1 MPVARNGNVE
11 LNYEVHGDGEPLLLL
26 QGLGY
31 GIWGW
36 WKQIG
41 DLSRDHRLIVFDNRG
56 VGGSSKVTEPYTVD
70 DMADDAAAVLDAA
83 GADSAYVAGISLGG
97 LIAQSLAAR
106 YPDKVRRLVLISTTH
121 GGPEAVPVPPE
132 TAAIM
137 LDPGEDLTPEQKI
150 RRNMPPA
157 FRPGWVEAHP
167 DEFDEIVALRVGNI
181 PPWDAY
187 VAQATA
193 GGTADTTGLIGKI
206 GAPTLI
212 VHGTEDRVV
221 PFGNAELL
229 ASKIAGAKVEVLSGA
244 GHVVMIEE
252 PDRLHG
258 LIRGFC
264 R

>member
-1 MPVARNGNVE
+1 MAVARNGGVE
-11 LNYEVHGDGEPLLLL
+11 LYYEVHGSGPPLLLI

-36 WKQIG
+36 WKQVP
-41 DLSRDHRLIVFDNRG
+41 DLSREYRVIVFDNRG
-56 VGGSSKVTEPYTVD
+56 VGASTKVTEPYTVH
-70 DMADDAAAVLDAA
+70 DMADDAEAVLVAAGVDAA
-83 GADSAYVAGISLGG
+83 HVAGISLGG
-97 LIAQSLAAR
+97 IIAQSLAAR
-106 YPDKVRRLVLISTTH
+106 YPQRVRALVLISTTH
-121 GGPEAVPVPPE
+121 GGPEAVPLPPD

-137 LDPGEDLTPEQKI
+137 LDPGEGLTPEQKI

-167 DEFDEIVALRVGNI
+167 GEFDEIVAVRVDNV

-193 GGTADTTGLIGKI
+193 GGTADTTALLDEIEV
-206 GAPTLI
+206 PTLI
-212 VHGTEDRVV
+212 VHGTQDGVV
-221 PFGNAELL
+221 PFANAELL
-229 ASKIAGAKVEVLSGA
+229 ASKIAGARLERLEGA

-252 PDRLHG
+252 PERLHA